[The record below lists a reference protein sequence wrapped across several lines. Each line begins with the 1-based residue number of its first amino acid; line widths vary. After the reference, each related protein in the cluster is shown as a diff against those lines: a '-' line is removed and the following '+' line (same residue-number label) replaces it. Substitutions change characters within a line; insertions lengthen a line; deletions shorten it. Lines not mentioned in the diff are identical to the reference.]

1 MVNVHKALKNSYDYS
16 NKSLQKKRVGGY
28 HLDESL
34 SNHNQ
39 QVYYHPKKKEMLYT
53 IAGTHNW
60 SDVGTDVALAFGGL
74 KGTKRYKEADET
86 FKKAKA
92 KYNGVKAT
100 VMGHSLGG
108 SIAGY
113 ITDPKQ
119 DTVVTLDKGAT
130 FGQKI
135 RAEERA
141 YRTKGD
147 YVSILNSQDKNMKT
161 LSNTHKKQGIIKD
174 ALNSHLVD
182 NIKDSG
188 LKA

>member
-1 MVNVHKALKNSYDYS
+1 MVNVHKALKNSYAD
-16 NKSLQKKRVGGY
+16 KATRRKKIGGY

-39 QVYYHPKKKEMLYT
+39 QVYFHPKKKEMLYT
-53 IAGTHNW
+53 IAGTHNL

-92 KYNGVKAT
+92 KYGGAKAT

-130 FGQKI
+130 FGQ
-135 RAEERA
+135 RVRDEEKA
-141 YRTKGD
+141 YRTSGD
-147 YVSILNSQDKNMKT
+147 YVSLLNSRDKNMKT
-161 LSNTHKKQGIIKD
+161 LSNKHKRQNIIKD
-174 ALNSHLVD
+174 ALNAHLVD

-188 LKA
+188 LNH